1 MDSLQPGEPA
11 LAGDTP
17 IHARLA
23 SISVRSLVP
32 NARSR
37 AVEIFTPSKTAAM
50 IALPRLPANA
60 KRWGFRRQI
69 AKVGPAVRNCSAN
82 QGGYAAVPISSASM
96 AGGAA
101 MAGSWTLT

>member
-1 MDSLQPGEPA
+1 
-11 LAGDTP
+11 
-17 IHARLA
+17 
-23 SISVRSLVP
+23 
-32 NARSR
+32 
-37 AVEIFTPSKTAAM
+37 M

-60 KRWGFRRQI
+60 ERRDFRCQI